1 MATVKLTYDL
11 KSEIRAKIHR
21 AYEPRFLAVKN
32 EIEQMFTFDELMTE
46 YINETGGTAIY
57 EQCTQWLAL
66 TNRLWVSR
74 VNGVRWDTHVTKHRE
89 WAGTPMWPD
98 NAVIPSLA
106 HKSDRLKELY
116 TQKDTLNDEYNN
128 TVNNVLET
136 IAQYGSVNSALK
148 AHPDLQHLLP
158 SYTIEKI
165 NEVKEKRVR
174 APVEAR
180 DLSNI
185 ASVAVLARLAEA
197 R

>member
-1 MATVKLTYDL
+1 MATVKLTYEL
-11 KSEIRAKIHR
+11 KSNIRSKIHR
-21 AYEPRFLAVKN
+21 AYEPRFTAIDN
-32 EIEQMFTFDELMTE
+32 EVENMFTFDELMTE
-46 YINETGGTAIY
+46 YINETGGTALY
-57 EQCTQWLAL
+57 EQCTQWMHL
-66 TNRLWVSR
+66 TSQLRVSR
-74 VNGVRWDTHVTKHRE
+74 VNGVLWDNYVNRHGE
-89 WAGTPMWPD
+89 WKGTPKWPD

-116 TQKDTLNDEYNN
+116 FQRDALTDEYNN
-128 TVNNVLET
+128 TVKNVLET

-158 SYTIEKI
+158 SCTIEKI